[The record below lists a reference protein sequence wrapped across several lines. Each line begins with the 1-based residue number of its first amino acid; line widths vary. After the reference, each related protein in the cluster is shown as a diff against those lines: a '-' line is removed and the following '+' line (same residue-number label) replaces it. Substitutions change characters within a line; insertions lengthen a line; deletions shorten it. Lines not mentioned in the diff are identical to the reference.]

1 MTPTKGATL
10 MRKRLKT
17 IGGAAAALV
26 ALALGG
32 SAIASATQGTPT
44 SSKANAAPA
53 AVAPEKT
60 TGPDIGNV
68 QSGDQTTPDTSSA
81 KASAASTPE
90 SGSAT
95 ETSSETSAETPESGS
110 ATETS
115 AASDGPGGHEDPAG
129 NVENQSET
137 QE

>member
-1 MTPTKGATL
+1 

-44 SSKANAAPA
+44 SGRANAG

-60 TGPDIGNV
+60 TGPDVGNV
-68 QSGDQTTPDTSSA
+68 QSGDQTSPDTGSA
-81 KASAASTPE
+81 KAPAASTPE

-95 ETSSETSAETPESGS
+95 EAASETSSEAPDSGS
-110 ATETS
+110 ATENS
-115 AASDGPGGHEDPAG
+115 SASDGPGGHEDPAG
-129 NVENQSET
+129 NVENQSEA